1 MQVAGTHRWATDI
14 ANLMV
19 ISQWH
24 GSTAFG
30 ASWCLKED
38 ILDAFIQRVTD
49 FAPVY

>member
-24 GSTAFG
+24 GSKGQLLVPHG
-30 ASWCLKED
+30 ASK
-38 ILDAFIQRVTD
+38 RTS
-49 FAPVY
+49 